1 MLERAAPAARE
12 RANPEQFQR
21 DIAAAAAQ
29 RAQQITEEEIL
40 ARCTGCTNR
49 TRCAPCTAA
58 LAARRAQ
65 QSVAAKA
72 KAAAA
77 AAAAEKARLQ
87 RPKKRKDP
95 LRTAGAPQRRVRQGC
110 KVPWPAGQ
118 ILATWTAAD
127 RPDDF
132 WLCRA
137 ADPAAATSWLDRGIV
152 AAEAGSRI
160 PITWLERAGG
170 AAGPRPLRVEQ
181 PRRYEL
187 GAPDLIRPSA
197 VLCAVRRSGAPGG
210 RWSSDGAMKPVELS
224 RGEQQAV
231 QLTRAERQTI
241 FDALYPAGA
250 PPPPLENLRAG
261 HLPWRPAQRDMALLR
276 FAAAE
281 VRRGPGGRGP
291 YTAIL
296 NSRRVPHLCGFSMY
310 TRMG

>member
-1 MLERAAPAARE
+1 MTGEMDARWMLERARE

-21 DIAAAAAQ
+21 DLAALAAQ
-29 RAQQITEEEIL
+29 RAQQS
-40 ARCTGCTNR
+40 
-49 TRCAPCTAA
+49 AA
-58 LAARRAQ
+58 AA
-65 QSVAAKA
+65 A

-77 AAAAEKARLQ
+77 AAAEAAAEKARLQ

-95 LRTAGAPQRRVRQGC
+95 LRTAGAPQHRVRQGR

-137 ADPAAATSWLDRGIV
+137 ADPRAATSWLDRGTR
-152 AAEAGSRI
+152 AHEAGNQI

-170 AAGPRPLRVEQ
+170 AAGPRPLRVAQ

-210 RWSSDGAMKPVELS
+210 WSSSDGAMKPVELS

-250 PPPPLENLRAG
+250 PPPPREHRRAG

-276 FAAAE
+276 FAPAE
-281 VRRGPGGRGP
+281 VGRGPGGRGP

-296 NSRRVPHLCGFSMY
+296 HRRRAPHLCGFSMH
-310 TRMG
+310 TIMG